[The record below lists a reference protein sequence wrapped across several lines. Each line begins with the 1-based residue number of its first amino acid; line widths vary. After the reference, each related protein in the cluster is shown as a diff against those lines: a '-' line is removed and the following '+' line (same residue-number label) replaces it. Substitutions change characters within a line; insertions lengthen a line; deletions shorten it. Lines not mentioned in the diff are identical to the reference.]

1 MVDLFTSTS
10 NPTQKHSRAETPF
23 RTCQN
28 NRGFSLVELLVVLAI
43 LAVIVSF
50 AVPAFYQLLE
60 RAKTSG
66 CISELRTLEKDIIAF
81 AAENRVYPNSL
92 ADLGL
97 GPVSDPWGNAYQYR
111 NHANGDPPR
120 LDMLGILP
128 LNTDFD
134 IYSLGKDGLSMPK
147 ISEAVSL
154 DDVVRAGDGG
164 WVGLGENF

>member
-1 MVDLFTSTS
+1 MVDLFTATS
-10 NPTQKHSRAETPF
+10 NPTQEHPSAETPF
-23 RTCQN
+23 STCLN
-28 NRGFSLVELLVVLAI
+28 NHGFSLIELLVVTVI
-43 LAVIVSF
+43 LAVLASF
-50 AVPAFYQLLE
+50 AVPAYYKLLD

-66 CISELRTLEKDIIAF
+66 CISELRTLEKEIVGF

-97 GPVSDPWGNAYQYR
+97 GLISDPWGNAYQYR

-134 IYSLGKDGLSMPK
+134 IFSLGKDGLSMPK

-154 DDVVRAGDGG
+154 DDVVRAGDGN